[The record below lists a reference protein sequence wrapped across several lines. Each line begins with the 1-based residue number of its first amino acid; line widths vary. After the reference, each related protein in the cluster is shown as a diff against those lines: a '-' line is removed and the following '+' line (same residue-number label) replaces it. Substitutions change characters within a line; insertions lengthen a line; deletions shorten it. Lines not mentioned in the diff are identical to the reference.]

1 MPTTTEIFHQIL
13 PVLSSPQFLDGSL
26 AAPGIPFYVCPY
38 EAERENETAAMIGNL
53 VQQLAAKNVAVTVV
67 DVFRLMIAKM
77 KENDDLEYDLED
89 EPGYGTKS
97 EFLEHLQ
104 GILDVPLEIVPAI
117 RALVEAEK
125 PRLLFVTGVGAA
137 WPVIRAHSLLM
148 NLESAVKIP
157 LVLFF
162 PGAYRQIPGSGASL
176 SLFNR
181 LPGDGYYR
189 AFNLLDIHQ

>member
-1 MPTTTEIFHQIL
+1 MATTSEIFHQIL
-13 PVLSSPQFLDGSL
+13 PVLSSPSFLDGSL

-38 EAERENETAAMIGNL
+38 EAERETETIAMIGNL
-53 VQQLAAKNVAVTVV
+53 VQQLAAKGIAVSVV
-67 DVFRLMIAKM
+67 NLFRLMVERM
-77 KENDDLEYDLED
+77 KENGDLDYDLED
-89 EPGYGTKS
+89 EPNYGKT

-104 GILDVPLEIVPAI
+104 GILDISDEIVPSF

-125 PRLLFVTGVGAA
+125 PRILFVTGIGAA

-162 PGAYRQIPGSGASL
+162 PGDFRQIPGAGASL
-176 SLFNR
+176 SLFDK

-189 AFNLLDIHQ
+189 AFNLLDLRL

>member
-13 PVLSSPQFLDGSL
+13 PVLSSKPFLDGSL

-38 EAERENETAAMIGNL
+38 EAEREQETVAMIGNL
-53 VQQLAAKNVAVTVV
+53 VRQLAAKGVAVTVV
-67 DVFRLMIAKM
+67 DAFRLMVERM
-77 KENDDLEYDLED
+77 KENGDLDYDLED
-89 EPGYGTKS
+89 EPGYGTRA

-104 GILDVPLEIVPAI
+104 GILDVPSEIVPAI
-117 RALVEAEK
+117 RSRVEEEK

-137 WPVIRAHSLLM
+137 WPVLRAHSLLM

-176 SLFNR
+176 CLFDK

-189 AFNLLDIHQ
+189 AFNLLDIHP